1 MDELPI
7 ILVVEDEAS
16 IRDFVED
23 ALTDGGFHLMVSPSV
38 EEALTWL
45 KSGAVRYRACDRHQ
59 PQRQNEGLG
68 ACKTGQR
75 DRAILPHSLHDRR
88 CRRSMGIIMRSQQHP
103 FAQAVRSAASDPGNF
118 ATSQPRT
125 RGNSSRLADRK
136 FQSPPALEKSQ

>member
-45 KSGAVRYRACDRHQ
+45 KSGAVRYRVCDRHQ
-59 PQRQNEGLG
+59 SQRQNERLG

-75 DRAILPHSLHDRR
+75 DRAILPHYLHDRR

-103 FAQAVRSAASDPGNF
+103 FAKAVRSGAADHGHF
-118 ATSQPRT
+118 ATSQHRK
-125 RGNSSRLADRK
+125 RANRSRLAGRK
-136 FQSPPALEKSQ
+136 FQ

>member
-16 IRDFVED
+16 ILDFVED

-59 PQRQNEGLG
+59 PQRQNERLG

-75 DRAILPHSLHDRR
+75 DRAILPHYLHDRR
-88 CRRSMGIIMRSQQHP
+88 CRRRLGVGRCAQQH
-103 FAQAVRSAASDPGNF
+103 FAEKAVCSSAIGYGGVPAAQRRLSDVTFDNDP
-118 ATSQPRT
+118 Q
-125 RGNSSRLADRK
+125 
-136 FQSPPALEKSQ
+136 